1 MSPRNR
7 EIGCVWIQDFVLAIS
22 IVEQNPG
29 IRRIRISRFRPRVV
43 SFFRMATNH
52 NRGNACARLQRAS
65 NLQPF
70 KTIIA
75 RGSCLQNIASSSC
88 LVKQAAA
95 RKRSRLFYSGW
106 EGFRRQT

>member
-75 RGSCLQNIASSSC
+75 RGSCL
-88 LVKQAAA
+88 K
-95 RKRSRLFYSGW
+95 KYRLQLLF
-106 EGFRRQT
+106 GFLQ